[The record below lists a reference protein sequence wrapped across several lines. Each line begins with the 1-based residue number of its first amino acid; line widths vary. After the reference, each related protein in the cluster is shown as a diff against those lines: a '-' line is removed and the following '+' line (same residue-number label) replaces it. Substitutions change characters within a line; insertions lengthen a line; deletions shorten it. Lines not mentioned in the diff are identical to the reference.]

1 MDEKKRLKP
10 KVKRKKK
17 KIQGDPSRV
26 ITRLHIPD
34 GAHRILKANLSR
46 AYP

>member
-1 MDEKKRLKP
+1 MDAKKYLKP
-10 KVKRKKK
+10 NVKRKKTN
-17 KIQGDPSRV
+17 ILGDTSRV
-26 ITRLHIPD
+26 ITGLHIPD

>member
-10 KVKRKKK
+10 KVKRKKTN
-17 KIQGDPSRV
+17 ILGDASRV
-26 ITRLHIPD
+26 LTRLHIPD